1 MRPVPADWF
10 EALVARDD
18 MTHAME
24 QLARTGLIQL
34 EPGVPARPETSLRDL
49 QGLYQQYHELRQRD
63 GGYWPVT
70 DIRPGTSHGRPATT
84 YTRALQQLRS
94 WREDNDGL
102 IHTLEGCLREQTRY
116 RHLLA
121 WLKHLEGGAT
131 LDQTFDLG
139 TLHRIGPWLDYR
151 LVLCPPE
158 CDVDFDCDDL
168 LLLNAPVEPD
178 LYRLVIGGRERLAQ
192 LDNQL
197 LQTEVMQLSLPDW
210 LSGRPPQAIAALEHR
225 LDETQQE
232 LRRLQA
238 ALEASHTS
246 AGLHTALGDIARL
259 NWFMQHIEYHLESD
273 HLAWVHG
280 WTIAGSAGKLQ
291 QALAHEGARGLV
303 HFTPPPE
310 GMEPPLTLHH
320 SGWNR
325 AFELFPRLLGM
336 PGRDEFDPTALLAW
350 VVPLLFG
357 YMFGDVGQGL
367 VILLAGALLRRRVP
381 QLTILIPAGISAMIF
396 GLLYGS
402 VFSIEGLIPALW
414 LHPMQHPLLLL
425 GIPLAGGAL
434 LLLIGLLLAGLQAN
448 WAGQRRRWWLGQAPV
463 ILLYLGLPLLFIA
476 PPVAQVLLLGGLAAY
491 LIGHARLEPARP
503 VRAALLALAELVESL
518 FQLVIN
524 TLSFA
529 RVGAFAL
536 AHAAL
541 SQAVMA
547 LMDITGSVVGT
558 ALVFLLGNLL
568 ILVLE
573 GLVVS
578 IQTTRLVLF
587 EFFIRFLRSSGRGFV
602 PLPAPG
608 YGNAPAG

>member
-1 MRPVPADWF
+1 MRPVPAHWF

-49 QGLYQQYHELRQRD
+49 QGLYQEYHELRQRD
-63 GGYWPVT
+63 GGYWPVS

-84 YTRALQQLRS
+84 YARALEQLRA
-94 WREDNDGL
+94 WRADNDGL
-102 IHTLEGCLREQTRY
+102 LHSLETRRREQTRY
-116 RHLLA
+116 RHLLT
-121 WLKHLEGGAT
+121 WLNHIEGGAT
-131 LDQTFDLG
+131 LELG
-139 TLHRIGPWLDYR
+139 ELHRIGPWLDYR

-158 CDVDFDCDDL
+158 CDVDFDCNDL

-178 LYRLVIGGRERLAQ
+178 LYRLVIGSRERLTQ

-210 LSGRPPQAIAALEHR
+210 LTGRPPQAITALERR
-225 LDETQQE
+225 LDEVEQE

-238 ALEASHTS
+238 ALEASHAN

-273 HLAWVHG
+273 RLAWVRG
-280 WTIAGSAGKLQ
+280 WTIAGSAEALH
-291 QALAHEGARGLV
+291 QALTDQGARGLV
-303 HFTPPPE
+303 HFAPPPE
-310 GMEPPLTLHH
+310 GVEPPLTLRHT
-320 SGWNR
+320 GWSR

-336 PGRDEFDPTALLAW
+336 PGRDEYDPTTLLSW
-350 VVPLLFG
+350 LVPLLFG

-367 VILLAGALLRRRVP
+367 VILLAGVLLKRRLP
-381 QLTILIPAGISAMIF
+381 QLTILIPAGISAMGF

-425 GIPLAGGAL
+425 AIPLAGGAL
-434 LLLIGLLLAGLQAN
+434 LLLTGLVLAGVQAG
-448 WAGQRRRWWLGQAPV
+448 WAGRRRHWWLGQAPV
-463 ILLYLGLPLLFIA
+463 IVLYIGLPLLFIV
-476 PPVAQVLLLGGLAAY
+476 PTLAQVLLLGGLATY
-491 LIGHARLEPARP
+491 LLGHARLAPQRP
-503 VRAALLALAELVESL
+503 LRAALLALAELVETL
-518 FQLVIN
+518 FQLIIN

-541 SQAVMA
+541 SQAVVAM
-547 LMDITGSVVGT
+547 MGITGSVVGS

-587 EFFIRFLRSSGRGFV
+587 EFFIRFLRSTGRGFV

-608 YGNAPAG
+608 YGNATAG

>member
-1 MRPVPADWF
+1 MRPVPARWF

-18 MTHAME
+18 LTHAME
-24 QLARTGLIQL
+24 QLADTGLIQL

-49 QGLYQQYHELRQRD
+49 QGLYQEYHELRQRD
-63 GGYWPVT
+63 GGYWPVS

-84 YTRALQQLRS
+84 YARALERLRA
-94 WREDNDGL
+94 WRADNDGL
-102 IHTLEGCLREQTRY
+102 LHTLETRRREQTRY
-116 RHLLA
+116 RHLLT
-121 WLKHLEGGAT
+121 WLKYLEGGAT
-131 LDQTFDLG
+131 LELG
-139 TLHRIGPWLDYR
+139 VLHRIGPWLDYR

-158 CDVDFDCDDL
+158 CDIDFDCDDL

-178 LYRLVIGGRERLAQ
+178 LYRLVIGSRERLAQ
-192 LDNQL
+192 LDQQL
-197 LQTEVMQLSLPDW
+197 LQTEVMRLSLPNW
-210 LSGRPPQAIAALEHR
+210 LTGRPPQAITLLEHR
-225 LDETQQE
+225 LDELEQE

-238 ALEASHTS
+238 ALEASHAS
-246 AGLHTALGDIARL
+246 AEVHAALGDIARL

-273 HLAWVHG
+273 RLAWVRG
-280 WTIAGSAGKLQ
+280 WTIADSAEALQ
-291 QALAHEGARGLV
+291 QTLADQGARGLV
-303 HFTPPPE
+303 HFAPPPE
-310 GMEPPLTLHH
+310 DVEPPLTLRHT
-320 SGWNR
+320 GWSR

-336 PGRDEFDPTALLAW
+336 PGRDEYDPTTLLAW
-350 VVPLLFG
+350 LVPLLFG

-367 VILLAGALLRRRVP
+367 VILLAGVLLHRRVP
-381 QLTILIPAGISAMIF
+381 PLTILIPAGISAMLF

-434 LLLIGLLLAGLQAN
+434 LLLTGLVLAGVQAG
-448 WAGQRRRWWLGQAPV
+448 WAGRRRQWWLGQAPV
-463 ILLYLGLPLLFIA
+463 IVLYIGLPLLFIA
-476 PPVAQVLLLGGLAAY
+476 PPLAQVLLLGGLAAY
-491 LIGHARLEPARP
+491 LLGHARLAPQRP
-503 VRAALLALAELVESL
+503 LRAALLALAELVETL
-518 FQLVIN
+518 FQLIIN

-547 LMDITGSVVGT
+547 LMEVSGSVLVS

-587 EFFIRFLRSSGRGFV
+587 EFFIRFLRSTGRGFM

>member
-1 MRPVPADWF
+1 MRPVAARWF

-24 QLARTGLIQL
+24 QLADTGLIQL
-34 EPGVPARPETSLRDL
+34 EPGVPTRPETSLRDL
-49 QGLYQQYHELRQRD
+49 QGLYQEYHELRQRD

-70 DIRPGTSHGRPATT
+70 GIRPGTSHGRPATT
-84 YTRALQQLRS
+84 YARALEQLRA
-94 WREDNDGL
+94 WRTDNDGL
-102 IHTLEGCLREQTRY
+102 IQTLEARRRERTWY
-116 RHLLA
+116 RHVLT
-121 WLKHLEGGAT
+121 WLKHIQGGAA
-131 LDQTFDLG
+131 LALG
-139 TLHRIGPWLDYR
+139 ELHRIGPWLDYR

-178 LYRLVIGGRERLAQ
+178 IYRLVVGNRDRLTQ
-192 LDNQL
+192 LDTQL
-197 LQTEVMQLSLPDW
+197 LQTEVMQLRLPGW
-210 LSGRPPQAIAALEHR
+210 LNGRPPQAITTLQRR
-225 LDETQQE
+225 LDEVDQE

-238 ALEASHTS
+238 ALEASHATT
-246 AGLHTALGDIARL
+246 GLQAALGDIERL

-273 HLAWVHG
+273 RLAWVRG
-280 WTIAGSAGKLQ
+280 WTIADSAEALQ

-303 HFTPPPE
+303 HFAPPPE
-310 GMEPPLTLHH
+310 GVEPPLTLRH
-320 SGWNR
+320 SGWSR

-336 PGRDEFDPTALLAW
+336 PGRDEYDPTNLLAW

-367 VILLAGALLRRRVP
+367 VILLAGVLLRRRIP
-381 QLTILIPAGISAMIF
+381 QLALLIPAGASAMIF

-402 VFSIEGLIPALW
+402 LFSIEGLIPALW

-434 LLLIGLLLAGLQAN
+434 LLLTGLVLAGVQAG
-448 WAGQRRRWWLGQAPV
+448 WAGRRRHWWLGQAPV
-463 ILLYLGLPLLFIA
+463 IVLYLGLPLLFVA
-476 PPVAQVLLLGGLAAY
+476 PLPAQALLLGGLAWY
-491 LIGHARLEPARP
+491 LGGHARLTPARP
-503 VRAALLALAELVESL
+503 LRGALIALAELVESL

-547 LMDITGSVVGT
+547 LMEISTSLPAT

-587 EFFIRFLRSSGRGFV
+587 EFFIRFLRSTGRGFV

-608 YGNAPAG
+608 YDRLRPVVD

>member
-1 MRPVPADWF
+1 MRPVPAHWF

-24 QLARTGLIQL
+24 QLARTRLIQL

-49 QGLYQQYHELRQRD
+49 QGLYQQYHALRQRD
-63 GGYWPVT
+63 SGYWPVT
-70 DIRPGTSHGRPATT
+70 AIRPGTDQGRPATT
-84 YTRALQQLRS
+84 YARALEQLRS

-102 IHTLEGCLREQTRY
+102 IHTLEARLREQTQY

-121 WLKHLEGGAT
+121 WLNHIEEGAR

-139 TLHRIGPWLDYR
+139 ALHRIGPWLDYR

-158 CDVDFDCDDL
+158 CDVDFDGGDL
-168 LLLNAPVEPD
+168 LLHTAPVEPD
-178 LYRLVIGGRERLAQ
+178 LYRLVIGRRERLVR

-197 LQTEVMQLSLPDW
+197 LQTEVMRLSLPDW
-210 LSGRPPQAIAALEHR
+210 LSGRPPQAIAALERR
-225 LDETQQE
+225 LNETEQE

-246 AGLHTALGDIARL
+246 AALHTALGDIDRL
-259 NWFMQHIEYHLESD
+259 NWFMQHVEYHLESD
-273 HLAWVHG
+273 HLAWVRG
-280 WTIAGSAGKLQ
+280 WTIAGSAGELQ
-291 QALAHEGARGLV
+291 QALAHEGARGLA
-303 HFTPPPE
+303 HFAPPPE
-310 GMEPPLTLHH
+310 GVEPPLTLRHT
-320 SGWNR
+320 GWSR

-357 YMFGDVGQGL
+357 YMFGDLGQGL
-367 VILLAGALLRRRVP
+367 VILLAGVLLRRRVP
-381 QLTILIPAGISAMIF
+381 QLTLLIPAGISAMIF

-434 LLLIGLLLAGLQAN
+434 LLLTGLVLSGLQAN
-448 WAGQRRRWWLGQAPV
+448 WAGRRRHWWLGQAPV
-463 ILLYLGLPLLFIA
+463 IVLYIALPLLFIT
-476 PPVAQVLLLGGLAAY
+476 PPLAQVLLLGGLAAH
-491 LIGHARLEPARP
+491 LLGHARLAPGRP
-503 VRAALLALAELVESL
+503 LRAALLALAGLVETL
-518 FQLVIN
+518 FQLSIN

-547 LMDITGSVVGT
+547 LMEISASLSGT
-558 ALVFLLGNLL
+558 ALIFLLGNLL

-578 IQTTRLVLF
+578 IQTTRLILF
-587 EFFIRFLRSSGRGFV
+587 EFFIRFLRSTGRGFV
-602 PLPAPG
+602 PLPAPA
-608 YGNAPAG
+608 YGNAAAG